1 MRSAYHHQLD
11 ELSVQLG
18 EMCGMA
24 TDAMRR
30 ATDALLEA
38 DLDAAEQVI
47 REHDRLVTMR
57 GRAEREAFDLLAL
70 QQPVAGELRVV
81 FSTIQLIA
89 DIERMG
95 ALAVH
100 VAKIAR
106 REHPDRVL
114 PDKVRASFA
123 DMARVAIALGD
134 SARQV
139 LISRDP
145 QQAARL
151 REQDDAMDELY
162 RQLFSV
168 LLDEG
173 WTDNIPAAVDAA
185 LLGRFYERFADH
197 AVEVGRRVIFIVSGD
212 LPAPDEITTY

>member
-18 EMCGMA
+18 DMCGMA

>member
-24 TDAMRR
+24 TEAMRR

-47 REHDRLVTMR
+47 REHDRLVAMR

-81 FSTIQLIA
+81 FSTVQLIA

-162 RQLFSV
+162 RRLFSV

-173 WTDNIPAAVDAA
+173 WTDDIPAAVDAA

>member
-24 TDAMRR
+24 NEAMRR

-38 DLDAAEQVI
+38 DLDAAERVI
-47 REHDRLVTMR
+47 REHDRLVAMR

-162 RQLFSV
+162 RRLFSV

>member
-18 EMCGMA
+18 EMCDMA

>member
-1 MRSAYHHQLD
+1 MRTAYHHQLAELTV
-11 ELSVQLG
+11 ELSQ
-18 EMCGMA
+18 MCGLA
-24 TDAMRR
+24 NDAMRR
-30 ATDALLEA
+30 ATEALLEA

-47 REHDRLVTMR
+47 REHDRMVVMR
-57 GRAEREAFDLLAL
+57 AGAEREAFALLAL
-70 QQPVAGELRVV
+70 QQPVAGELRAV
-81 FSTIQLIA
+81 FSAIQLIA

-106 REHPDRVL
+106 REHPNQVL
-114 PDKVRASFA
+114 PENVRACFA
-123 DMARVAIALGD
+123 EMAKVAIALGD
-134 SARQV
+134 SATQV
-139 LISRDP
+139 LISHDP

-168 LLDEG
+168 LLDDD
-173 WTDNIPAAVDAA
+173 WTDNIPVAVDAA

-197 AVEVGRRVIFIVSGD
+197 AVEVGRRVVFMVSGD
-212 LPAPDEITTY
+212 LPAPDEISTY

>member
-1 MRSAYHHQLD
+1 MRSAYHHQLG

-24 TDAMRR
+24 NEAMRR

-47 REHDRLVTMR
+47 REHDRLVAMR
-57 GRAEREAFDLLAL
+57 ARAEREAFDLLAL

-162 RQLFSV
+162 RRLFSV

>member
-1 MRSAYHHQLD
+1 MRTAYHHQLD

-24 TDAMRR
+24 NDAMRR

-47 REHDRLVTMR
+47 REHDRMVAMR
-57 GRAEREAFDLLAL
+57 ARAEREAFDLLAL

-114 PDKVRASFA
+114 PDRVRASFA
-123 DMARVAIALGD
+123 DMARVAIGLGD

-162 RQLFSV
+162 RRLFSV
-168 LLDEG
+168 LLDKD